1 MLHHT
6 AIGALEGTAAQERCA
21 AGLVCA
27 TTSMPT
33 SNVETNVV
41 ANTCSVAALLPI
53 MGVVLIAFLVIGL
66 ALPVLP
72 LHVHQ
77 GLGLS
82 PFIVGLVTGSQ
93 FAASLL
99 SRIYSGRYADT
110 RGAKRAVVA
119 GLLTAVA
126 GGLLYLASIPFAG
139 APPLSAAILLGG
151 RALLGAA
158 ESFVIT
164 GAVSWGLAL
173 GGRANTGRVIAWIGM
188 AMFASLAFGA
198 PLGVTLYANGGFI
211 AVAVM
216 TTVLPLLAVLTAAW
230 LPSIPAQQGSPTGL
244 MRVLSQVWLPGIG
257 AAFSTVGFGAM
268 IAFSS
273 LLSTER
279 AWSPVWL
286 TFSAFAAALVV
297 TRLFFGHAPDK
308 LGGARVAFTCAFI
321 EAAGLAM
328 IWFASGAFMAA
339 AGAALTGIGYSLI
352 YPGFGVEAV
361 QCTSLKSRG
370 LAMGA
375 YTVFLDVALGIGS
388 PALGLLAGWKG
399 LEAVFIASAIVVL
412 CAAGAASIILRTS
425 SREGARK
432 LRTK

>member
-6 AIGALEGTAAQERCA
+6 AIGALEGTAAKERCA
-21 AGLVCA
+21 AWLVCS

-33 SNVETNVV
+33 SDVESNVV

-93 FAASLL
+93 FVASLL

-139 APPLSAAILLGG
+139 APSLSAAILLGG

-216 TTVLPLLAVLTAAW
+216 TMVLPLLAVLTVAW
-230 LPSIPAQQGSPTGL
+230 LPSIPAQQSSPTGL

-279 AWSPVWL
+279 AMEP
-286 TFSAFAAALVV
+286 
-297 TRLFFGHAPDK
+297 RLADVQRIRGG
-308 LGGARVAFTCAFI
+308 LGGNTTFFRPRARQAGRRKGRVHLCVHRSGRSCDDLVCFRRLHGRGRRRTDRHWLFADLSGLRRRSGPVHVA
-321 EAAGLAM
+321 EKPRPRHGGLHCV
-328 IWFASGAFMAA
+328 S
-339 AGAALTGIGYSLI
+339 
-352 YPGFGVEAV
+352 
-361 QCTSLKSRG
+361 
-370 LAMGA
+370 
-375 YTVFLDVALGIGS
+375 
-388 PALGLLAGWKG
+388 
-399 LEAVFIASAIVVL
+399 
-412 CAAGAASIILRTS
+412 
-425 SREGARK
+425 
-432 LRTK
+432 

>member
-1 MLHHT
+1 MPQYT
-6 AIGALEGTAAQERCA
+6 AIDTL
-21 AGLVCA
+21 AGIGDGR
-27 TTSMPT
+27 SI
-33 SNVETNVV
+33 
-41 ANTCSVAALLPI
+41 AALLPI
-53 MGVVLIAFLVIGL
+53 MGVILIAFLVIGL

-77 GLGLS
+77 GLGLGT
-82 PFIVGLVTGSQ
+82 FVVGLVTGSQ
-93 FAASLL
+93 FAASLV

-110 RGAKRAVVA
+110 HGSKRAVVT

-126 GGLLYLASIPFAG
+126 GGLLYLASVPFAG
-139 APPLSAAILLGG
+139 TPSLSAAILLGG

-158 ESFVIT
+158 ESFVVM

-188 AMFASLAFGA
+188 AMFAALAFGA
-198 PLGVTLYANGGFI
+198 PLGVILYASGGFI
-211 AVAVM
+211 AIAVVTAVM
-216 TTVLPLLAVLTAAW
+216 PLLAVLTVAW
-230 LPSIPAQQGSPTGL
+230 LPSTPTQQASQTGL
-244 MRVLSQVWLPGIG
+244 MKVLAQVWLPGIG
-257 AAFSTVGFGAM
+257 AAFSTVGFGSM

-286 TFSAFAAALVV
+286 TFSVFAAALVV
-297 TRLFFGHAPDK
+297 ARLFFGHATDK
-308 LGGARVAFTCAFI
+308 LGGAKVAFACAFL

-328 IWFASGAFMAA
+328 ICFASGAVMAA
-339 AGAALTGIGYSLI
+339 AGAALTGFGYSLI

-361 QCTSLKSRG
+361 ERTSPENRG

-399 LEAVFIASAIVVL
+399 LGSVFIVSAAIVL
-412 CAAGAASIILRTS
+412 CAAGIAAKLLRNVSCEIARNLKSNRRS
-425 SREGARK
+425 S
-432 LRTK
+432 